1 MSENSTDCCD
11 TPDCF
16 IKRLYQRVKDL
27 EDENKKLLLLVDKKG
42 LN

>member
-16 IKRLYQRVKDL
+16 IKRPYQRVKDL
-27 EDENKKLLLLVDKKG
+27 EDENKKLLLVNKKG